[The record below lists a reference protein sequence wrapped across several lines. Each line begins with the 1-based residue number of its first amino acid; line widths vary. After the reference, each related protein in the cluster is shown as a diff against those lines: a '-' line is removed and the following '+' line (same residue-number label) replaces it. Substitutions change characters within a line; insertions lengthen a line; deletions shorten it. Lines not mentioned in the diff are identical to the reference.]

1 MTIEKISLHCIF
13 KYVNKTKPTI
23 EKILPSISKLDTD
36 DKLDADKLRKLLSG
50 MVENQLLEL
59 SDNVYKIKGV
69 L

>member
-36 DKLDADKLRKLLSG
+36 DKQDADKLRKLLSG

>member
-13 KYVNKTKPTI
+13 KYVNKKKPNF

-36 DKLDADKLRKLLSG
+36 DKQDADKLRKLLSG